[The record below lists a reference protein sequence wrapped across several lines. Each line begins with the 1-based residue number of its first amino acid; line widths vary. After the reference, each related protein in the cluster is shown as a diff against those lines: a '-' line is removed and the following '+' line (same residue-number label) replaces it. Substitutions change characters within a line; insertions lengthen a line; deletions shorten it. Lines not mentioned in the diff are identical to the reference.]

1 MAENYSDACRAKR
14 VESFLASF
22 VVVCGRTCAGADL
35 FSICLHFA
43 WSIFFYM
50 IYFFTKLFFSVSENQ
65 LDVNKFS
72 GGKNEQFYTLN
83 RLVAA

>member
-1 MAENYSDACRAKR
+1 MGSQKHSVVLPRKR
-14 VESFLASF
+14 QTSIRSKARLHV
-22 VVVCGRTCAGADL
+22 AGQPAVLDSQ
-35 FSICLHFA
+35 FG
-43 WSIFFYM
+43 WERFFYKEV
-50 IYFFTKLFFSVSENQ
+50 IFFTKLFFVDTENQ